1 MKIQRFE
8 RDERLS
14 FWRSFLYEFNT
25 VFLVI
30 LINGTGLVALFNN
43 IAFNEYKTYIKYII
57 IIGYLLVSCLI
68 SSALVYLV
76 RARGQTIKMQN
87 ICKAAQK
94 VAAGDFSVRLDVY
107 TNKKRKNEF
116 DILKEDF
123 NTMVME
129 LASIEKLKDNFVA
142 DVSHEIKTPL
152 SVIQGYADLL
162 QTKGISE
169 EQRSEYI
176 KLMSEQVNKLTN
188 LVTNIL
194 KLNKIQS
201 KEIVCKEKY
210 FLDEQIRF
218 CILAME
224 DKIVEKDIEI
234 SVNLDEVEINSDPV
248 LLELV
253 WNNLFSN
260 ALKFT
265 DKGGKIS
272 FSLSNQGN
280 VVIATI
286 KDTGCGMS
294 EETQKHIFDKFF
306 QGDTSHSQ
314 DGNGLGLALVERV
327 VTMLDGEILVSSAI
341 GQGSEFKIILENV

>member
-1 MKIQRFE
+1 M
-8 RDERLS
+8 
-14 FWRSFLYEFNT
+14 
-25 VFLVI
+25 
-30 LINGTGLVALFNN
+30 
-43 IAFNEYKTYIKYII
+43 
-57 IIGYLLVSCLI
+57 
-68 SSALVYLV
+68 
-76 RARGQTIKMQN
+76 
-87 ICKAAQK
+87 
-94 VAAGDFSVRLDVY
+94 AGELQ
-107 TNKKRKNEF
+107 KNEV
-116 DILKEDF
+116 LKTDF
-123 NTMVME
+123 ISN
-129 LASIEKLKDNFVA
+129 
-142 DVSHEIKTPL
+142 VSHEIKTPL

-286 KDTGCGMS
+286 KDTGCGMN